1 VALVV
6 VVLVDVLVLVLVLVL
21 LRLLM
26 FSLDDT
32 GVVGTGPFHT
42 KARDLEQPI
51 RYQQQNTSSVSRTD
65 NNKNAYVPHL
75 VL

>member
-1 VALVV
+1 VAVV
-6 VVLVDVLVLVLVLVL
+6 VAVVDVLVLVLML

-51 RYQQQNTSSVSRTD
+51 RYQ
-65 NNKNAYVPHL
+65 
-75 VL
+75 